1 VTTGSNV
8 SALPRLLDSLH
19 HHLMV
24 EGRGEVIS
32 LESGDAPNLKTVL
45 RNIIRI
51 AVTNIEGN
59 ENYQKVFTDRAV
71 STFLLTIVDHC

>member
-1 VTTGSNV
+1 
-8 SALPRLLDSLH
+8 
-19 HHLMV
+19 MV

-71 STFLLTIVDHC
+71 STSLLTTVDHY